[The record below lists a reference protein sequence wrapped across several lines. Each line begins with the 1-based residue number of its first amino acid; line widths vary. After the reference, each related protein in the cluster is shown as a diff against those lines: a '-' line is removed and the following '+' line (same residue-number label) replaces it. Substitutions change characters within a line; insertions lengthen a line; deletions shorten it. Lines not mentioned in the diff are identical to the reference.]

1 MLLLNEIKFNNGGNM
16 RFIKGFFKFI
26 FSFLI
31 AIVIILSIGAFAV
44 LPKLE
49 NEYEKDV
56 FSNRDSIN
64 YLLIGKESSATVDN
78 KDTSGPV
85 HSDTL
90 MIATIFPKQNK
101 VELTSIPRDTYIEY
115 LPNSKKRHQKINAA
129 FFLGGV
135 DETRDVLEDF
145 LDIKIDN
152 YMVVDYKTIIGIID
166 TLGGIDIEWEYN
178 DYHYEDNWTDPPLVI
193 DFKKGINHLDGEKAV
208 SYLRTRK
215 AYKDQDL
222 GRMKAQQQFLV
233 KLFEEMKDP
242 KNIVLV
248 PKMLRIVEENTETN
262 LEFKEMLYLAY
273 YGLRNV
279 DKDNIILNTV
289 EGRDKRINGID
300 YYEINKE
307 AARELFRN

>member
-1 MLLLNEIKFNNGGNM
+1 MKFISGL
-16 RFIKGFFKFI
+16 FKFI

-31 AIVIILSIGAFAV
+31 AMVIIFSIGIFV
-44 LPKLE
+44 ILPKVE
-49 NEYEKDV
+49 GKYVKDV
-56 FSNRDSIN
+56 FGDRESIN
-64 YLLIGKESSATVDN
+64 YLLIGKESSTTVEN
-78 KDTSGPV
+78 KDASGPA

-90 MIATIFPKQNK
+90 MIGTIFPKQNK
-101 VELTSIPRDTYIEY
+101 VEITSIPRDTYFEY

-135 DETRDVLEDF
+135 DETKEVLEDF

-166 TLGGIDIEWEYN
+166 LLGGIDVNWNYD

-193 DFKKGINHLDGEKAV
+193 DFKRGINHLDGVKAV

-215 AYKDQDL
+215 AYKDQDI

-233 KLFEEMKDP
+233 QLFDEMKNP
-242 KNIVLV
+242 KNVVLV
-248 PKMLRIVEENTETN
+248 PKMLKIVEENTETN
-262 LEFKEMLYLAY
+262 LDFKEMLYIAY
-273 YGLRNV
+273 YGLKNI

-289 EGRDKRINGID
+289 EGTDKRIDGID
-300 YYEINKE
+300 YYEINKKS
-307 AARELFRN
+307 ARELFKN